1 MLISELDTPALVVDL
16 DVMERNLS
24 QMAEYCRRH
33 NLRLRP
39 HTKTH
44 KIPELAKKQIESGAV
59 GITVAKL
66 GEAEVMIDAGVIPE
80 STPTSNFDAGV
91 IPKTTPTS
99 SFDDLLIAYPIV
111 GPTKTHRLA
120 DLAQRATITISLD
133 SEEAARGI
141 SAALSERGSASVGV
155 LVELDVGFRRCG
167 VASETEAL
175 KLGQKIASLPG
186 LEFKGLMFFPGHF
199 GVSPEERSVLRKQ
212 VNEFLDR
219 CLETFARA
227 NMTPEI
233 VSGGSTP
240 SRYESELF
248 HGVNEVRAGTYIFN
262 DRSTVGVSAATVDDC
277 ALSVLVTVV
286 STSVSGHAVIDGGS
300 KTFSSDTYHAEHGR
314 GFGLIKEDPLT
325 EIERLSEEHGH
336 LNVSQSPRH
345 YTVGERLMI
354 IPNHVCTTVNM
365 HDEIYGVRG
374 ERVETVWKVAGR
386 GKVR

>member
-1 MLISELDTPALVVDL
+1 
-16 DVMERNLS
+16 
-24 QMAEYCRRH
+24 MAEYCRRH
-33 NLRLRP
+33 ELRLRP

-44 KIPELAKKQIESGAV
+44 KIPELARKQIESGAA

-66 GEAEVMIDAGVIPE
+66 GEAEVMIDAGL
-80 STPTSNFDAGV
+80 
-91 IPKTTPTS
+91 
-99 SFDDLLIAYPIV
+99 DDLLIAYPIV
-111 GPTKTHRLA
+111 GPTKTRRLA
-120 DLAQRATITISLD
+120 DLAQRATITVSLD

-141 SAALSERGSASVGV
+141 SAALSERGGGGVPSVGV
-155 LVELDVGFRRCG
+155 LVELDVGFGRCG
-167 VASETEAL
+167 VANEKDAL
-175 KLGQKIASLPG
+175 TLAQKISSMPG
-186 LEFKGLMFFPGHF
+186 LEFTGLMFFPGHF
-199 GVSPEERSVLRKQ
+199 GVSPNERSELRRQ

-227 NMTPEI
+227 DMRPQI

-240 SRYESELF
+240 SRYESDLF
-248 HGVNEVRAGTYIFN
+248 HGVNEVRPGTYIFN
-262 DRSTVGVSAATVDDC
+262 DRSTVGVAAAAVEDC

-286 STSVSGHAVIDGGS
+286 SASVSGHAVIDGGS

-314 GFGLIKEDPLT
+314 GFGLIKEDPAT

-336 LNVSQSPRH
+336 LNVTQSDRR
-345 YTVGERLMI
+345 YTVGERLMV

-374 ERVETVWKVAGR
+374 EEVETVWQVAGR

>member
-33 NLRLRP
+33 HLRLRP

-44 KIPELAKKQIESGAV
+44 KIPELAKKQIASGAL

-66 GEAEVMIDAGVIPE
+66 GEAEVMLKAGL
-80 STPTSNFDAGV
+80 N
-91 IPKTTPTS
+91 
-99 SFDDLLIAYPIV
+99 DLLIAYPIV
-111 GPTKTHRLA
+111 GPAKTKRLA
-120 DLAQRATITISLD
+120 DLAIRAAVTVAVD

-141 SAALSERGSASVGV
+141 SAAMAKRGSEVGV
-155 LVELDVGFRRCG
+155 LIELDVGFGRCG
-167 VASETEAL
+167 VATENDAL
-175 KLGQKIASLPG
+175 ALAQKISSLPG
-186 LEFKGLMFFPGHF
+186 LQFKGLMFFPGHF
-199 GVSPEERSVLRKQ
+199 GVSPDERAVLRKQ
-212 VNEFLDR
+212 VNDFLDR
-219 CLETFARA
+219 CYEAFARA
-227 NMTPEI
+227 GLPFAI

-240 SRYESELF
+240 SRYESEFF
-248 HGVNEVRAGTYIFN
+248 HGVNEVRPGTYIFN
-262 DRSTVGVSAATVDDC
+262 DRSTVGVSAATIEDC

-286 STSVSGHAVIDGGS
+286 STSVSGRAVIDGGS

-314 GFGLIKEDPLT
+314 GFGLIKDDPAT

-336 LNVSQSPRH
+336 LNVTQSDRR
-345 YTVGERLMI
+345 YSVGERLMI

-374 ERVETVWKVAGR
+374 EQVETVWQVAGR